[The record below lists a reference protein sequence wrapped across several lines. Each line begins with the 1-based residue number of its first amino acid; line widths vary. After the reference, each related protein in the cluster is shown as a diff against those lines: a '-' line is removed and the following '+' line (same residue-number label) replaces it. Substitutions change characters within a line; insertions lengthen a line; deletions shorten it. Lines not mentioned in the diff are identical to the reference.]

1 MDCLGSKLMVVGSLI
16 LFRFGSLFLLGIVK
30 PTNKVVWCDQKN
42 NEDDQIIIYAS
53 FASLKP

>member
-1 MDCLGSKLMVVGSLI
+1 MDCLGSKLMVVGILI

-42 NEDDQIIIYAS
+42 NEDDKIIIYAS
-53 FASLKP
+53 LKP